1 MVPSKSIYSP
11 SEYSF
16 GIANEPAKEPQNPY
30 FTYINKG
37 CSSAIH
43 NICFPVH
50 SFLQWIKSTKKY
62 QIIEYMS
69 MINHTLED
77 YVVMDKR
84 LKLLITN

>member
-1 MVPSKSIYSP
+1 MVPSKTTYSP
-11 SEYSF
+11 NEYSF
-16 GIANEPAKEPQNPY
+16 DITNQHAKEPQNPY
-30 FTYINKG
+30 LAYINKA
-37 CSSAIH
+37 CSFAIH

-50 SFLQWIKSTKKY
+50 SFLQWIKSTNKY

-69 MINHTLED
+69 MINHTLEE